1 VTEGTF
7 AVRVE
12 NVGFDAAHFASI
24 GADVETLHGHSYRVA
39 CEVRGSL
46 TDDGWVVDFG
56 VLKRLLRTICQ
67 DLDHK
72 VILQTSGTV
81 IRPLQTPGGWL
92 VRTPREKEYLF
103 PTTDVAP
110 LPAENST
117 AECLAQWLNYC
128 LRQVLGESVHLD
140 EITVEVWEG
149 PGQRASNR
157 WRPDQ
162 S

>member
-1 VTEGTF
+1 
-7 AVRVE
+7 VE
-12 NVGFDAAHFASI
+12 NLGFDAAHFASI
-24 GADVETLHGHSYRVA
+24 GAEVEPLHGHSYRVA
-39 CEVRGSL
+39 CEVRANL
-46 TDDGWVVDFG
+46 TEDAWVIDFG

-81 IRPLQTPGGWL
+81 IRPVHTSGGWL
-92 VRTPREKEYLF
+92 VRTPRGKEYLF
-103 PTTDVAP
+103 PATDVAA
-110 LPAENST
+110 LSVENST

-128 LRQVLGESVHLD
+128 LRQVFGESVHLD

-149 PGQRASNR
+149 PSQRASNR
-157 WRPDQ
+157 WRPGQ